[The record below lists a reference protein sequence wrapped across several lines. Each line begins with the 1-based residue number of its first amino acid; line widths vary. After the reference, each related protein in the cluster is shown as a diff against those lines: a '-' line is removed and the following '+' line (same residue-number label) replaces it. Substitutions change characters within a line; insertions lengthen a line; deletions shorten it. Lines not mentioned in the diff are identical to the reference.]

1 MIKPHEE
8 ELLRSYL
15 KERKGMKD
23 SDVSYFITEF
33 SKLTESEKSEV
44 IYEAVG
50 KEIYKTNP
58 VDVITFIEDPYFLG
72 SVYDTVFKMWKDM
85 IQEIYP
91 APFCKKYDQVI
102 LSCATR
108 CFGKGTEILMYDGS
122 VKKVEDIVVGDKVMG
137 DDSTPRSILSL
148 ARGRD
153 IMYKLT
159 PFGDEDNFVVCNSE
173 HEIPIYSFDGSY
185 ELKVA
190 KEFYKER
197 NYKIPCTLEVP
208 KYNYLR
214 KCTGLGDEYRPFMI
228 ERLDVDN
235 YYGFTLDGNN
245 LFRLASGYIQHN
257 CGKTYIATFVA
268 LYELYLLTTMIN
280 PTKTY
285 SVSNIVFALL
295 SKDNATA
302 VSQIGGE
309 VYKCLTQS
317 PYFKDTVREKLSF
330 SKIDKDGVRVT
341 DDIIFKA
348 GSSISAII
356 GTNLFLGILD
366 EANAKPANV
375 AAENLVDVRLKLYQE
390 MLDRRESSFSKAP
403 KRTGMLMFTSSPTDE
418 GDVLSEIIDNVK
430 KEGIQGV
437 LIRDNIARWEARE
450 EDMDE
455 TFEFFLGSDTKD
467 PCIVDETLELKPNEL
482 ERVIKI
488 PAKADYYAQFKS
500 DPYLAIQNIAGRRTM
515 PEMALFNTVASFE
528 RVFYKDNNIFITDT
542 PKISVDSFKTLDD
555 FMFPENKN
563 YFSHS
568 DRPDCFRYIHLDM
581 AYKCDRFGLASVY
594 SDRVKYTSDDG
605 HEIYRRKYF
614 IDFCLGIESKNHESV
629 DILKILEF
637 VYSLKEKGYPLK
649 MVTTDN
655 HQGEIARQI
664 IAKKGNGI
672 KTEYLS
678 MEKSKEP
685 YLNLK
690 NIIITESLEGFKNP
704 TLMRELRGLRE
715 SQKKIE
721 KGKGYTDD
729 MSDALAGALW
739 SCSQD
744 RFYKKNNEAI
754 SEIISQTGNLM
765 TAGNGKMASTRDM
778 RGLARQINQRTPF
791 RRSDLGFRYGR

>member
-1 MIKPHEE
+1 MLREAEE
-8 ELLRSYL
+8 RLLREYL
-15 KERKGMKD
+15 KEKKGMSD
-23 SDVSYFITEF
+23 SNITYFLNEF
-33 SKLTESEKSEV
+33 EKLTEQEKSEV

-58 VDVITFIEDPYFLG
+58 VDVLTFISDPYFLG

-85 IQEIYP
+85 VQEIYP
-91 APFCKKYDQVI
+91 APFCKKYDQVV

-108 CFGKGTEILMYDGS
+108 CFGKGTEILMYNGS
-122 VKKVEDIVVGDKVMG
+122 VKKVEDIAVGDKIMG
-137 DDSTPRSILSL
+137 DDSTPRNVLSL

-153 IMYKLT
+153 VMYKLT

-173 HEIPIYSFDGSY
+173 HEIPVYSFDGSY

-197 NYKIPCTLEVP
+197 NYKVPCTLEVP

-214 KCTGLGDEYRPFMI
+214 KCTGLGDEYRPFTI

-245 LFRLASGYIQHN
+245 LFRLASGYVQKN
-257 CGKTYIATFVA
+257 CGKTYMDTFVA
-268 LYELYLLTTMIN
+268 MYELYLLTTMIN
-280 PTKTY
+280 PIKTY
-285 SVSNIVFALL
+285 SVSNIVFAFL
-295 SKDNATA
+295 SKDASTA

-309 VYKCLTQS
+309 VFKCLTQS
-317 PYFKDTVREKLSF
+317 PYFKDTAKDKLSF
-330 SKIDKDGVRVT
+330 SKLDKDGVRVT

-348 GSSISAII
+348 GSSISTII
-356 GTNLFLGILD
+356 GTNLFYGVVD
-366 EANAKPANV
+366 EINAKPANV
-375 AAENLVDVRLKLYQE
+375 AAENLVDNRMKLYKE
-390 MLDRRESSFSKAP
+390 MRDRRESSFSKAP

-418 GDVLSEIIDNVK
+418 GDVLSEIIQDVQN
-430 KEGIQGV
+430 ENIPGV

-455 TFEFFLGSDTKD
+455 TFDFFLGSDTKD
-467 PCIVDETLELKPNEL
+467 PCIVDETIELKPE
-482 ERVIKI
+482 EWDRVIKI
-488 PAKADYYAQFKS
+488 PAKADYYAQFNS

-515 PEMALFNTVASFE
+515 PSMALFNTVSSFE
-528 RVFYKDNNIFITDT
+528 KVFCKDNNIFRTDT
-542 PKISVDSFKTLDD
+542 PTITIDSFKTLDD
-555 FMFPENKN
+555 FMFEDNKK
-563 YFSHS
+563 YFSHP

-581 AYKCDRFGLASVY
+581 AYKCDRFGLSSVY
-594 SDRVKYTSDDG
+594 SDRVKYTSEDG

-614 IDFCLGIESKNHESV
+614 IDFCLGIQSRNKEAV

-655 HQGEIARQI
+655 HQGEIARQA
-664 IAKKGNGI
+664 IARHGV

-690 NIIITESLEGFKNP
+690 NLIITEALEGFKNP
-704 TLMRELRGLRE
+704 TLMKELRGLRE

-729 MSDALAGALW
+729 MADSLAGALW
-739 SCSQD
+739 TCSQD

-754 SEIISQTGNLM
+754 TEIISQTGNLM
-765 TAGNGKMASTRDM
+765 VGGNKGMSIRDM
-778 RGLARQINQRTPF
+778 RGLANQINKGGNRLFKRT
-791 RRSDLGFRYGR
+791 DLGFRYGR